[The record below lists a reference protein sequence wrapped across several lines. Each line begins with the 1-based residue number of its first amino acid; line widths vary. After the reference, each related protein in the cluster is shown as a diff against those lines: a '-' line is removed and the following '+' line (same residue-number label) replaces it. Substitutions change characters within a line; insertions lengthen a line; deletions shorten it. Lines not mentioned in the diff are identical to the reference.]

1 MWDGN
6 FSESLPGCGFYVVIT
21 HVVTVKSVFSVP
33 LHIETCLLSNGKT
46 EWFKLWVSC
55 NIRESCV
62 YNTGVYVP
70 HATMENCPA
79 KLLVQCFTHPTLS
92 TAIFPTVSKQTR
104 RVVTKDESS
113 WWTFY
118 MNYVCM
124 MEGVILYFVVDDIDL
139 LTCWACQCSSFQ
151 IWIYIVQ

>member
-6 FSESLPGCGFYVVIT
+6 FSEGLPGCGFYVVIT

-33 LHIETCLLSNGKT
+33 LRIETCPLSN

-62 YNTGVYVP
+62 YNTGLYVS

-79 KLLVQCFTHPTLS
+79 KLLMQYFTHPTLS
-92 TAIFPTVSKQTR
+92 TAIFSAVSKQTR
-104 RVVTKDESS
+104 RVVTKDERS
-113 WWTFY
+113 W
-118 MNYVCM
+118 
-124 MEGVILYFVVDDIDL
+124 
-139 LTCWACQCSSFQ
+139 
-151 IWIYIVQ
+151 